1 MAKSLVPLGA
11 QFMSTGCFCND
22 FREGQATIQERA
34 REREREKEKETERK
48 KGTSQASAGAG
59 RQSDE
64 PHHELCLRPMSAE
77 PSGSQDTLLHPF

>member
-34 REREREKEKETERK
+34 RERERERKRKRQRERK
-48 KGTSQASAGAG
+48 APRKPLQV
-59 RQSDE
+59 RDDN
-64 PHHELCLRPMSAE
+64 PMNRTMSYVC
-77 PSGSQDTLLHPF
+77 GL